1 MGGIC
6 LLFRAAT
13 ADFYRSP
20 YKMAVEADHSWVRV
34 GLDGRPLLL
43 EGHPR
48 SGQGTVHILLMLLQ
62 IDKLATYDVFQVGE
76 HHGRP
81 VSLLH

>member
-20 YKMAVEADHSWVRV
+20 YKVAVEADHSWEGLEVLYCRQLRV
-34 GLDGRPLLL
+34 GLDGLHLLL
-43 EGHPR
+43 EGHNPL
-48 SGQGTVHILLMLLQ
+48 GV
-62 IDKLATYDVFQVGE
+62 DVVAKELFT
-76 HHGRP
+76 
-81 VSLLH
+81 SC